1 MTTGTTRWDGPV
13 NAGVPESAPIPKYF
27 AAKMA
32 LAGLLDG
39 IGVGGLVPPER
50 TLAPQLGV
58 SRETLRQ
65 ALQELLVEG
74 RLRREGRNTV
84 VSAPKIVQP
93 LTLGS
98 YTEGMAQLGL
108 SAARRLV
115 GWESFAAPEQ
125 LAADLAVPCGTA
137 VIHLERVLLT
147 DDAPV
152 GLESSYLPAALV
164 PELRTEFRPE
174 LSLYAYLYAIG
185 VELVAADER
194 IETVL
199 ATPREAALLGSLPA
213 LPMLLLNRTS
223 YDSAGMPVEC
233 VRTLFRGDR
242 FSVSTRLTP
251 NG

>member
-1 MTTGTTRWDGPV
+1 MTAGTVRWDGPV
-13 NAGVPESAPIPKYF
+13 NAGVPESAPIPKYY
-27 AAKMA
+27 AAKMK

-74 RLRREGRNTV
+74 RLRRVGRNTV

-98 YTEGMAQLGL
+98 YTEGMAKLGL

-115 GWESFAAPEQ
+115 GWESVAAPEQ
-125 LAADLAVPCGTA
+125 LAADLAVPTGTP

-147 DDAPV
+147 DDHPV

-164 PELRTEFRPE
+164 PRLRTEFRPE
-174 LSLYAYLYAIG
+174 LSLYAYLHAVGI
-185 VELVAADER
+185 EMVAADER

-223 YDSAGMPVEC
+223 YDPAGSPVEC

-242 FSVSTRLTP
+242 FSVSTRLTRTA
-251 NG
+251 